1 MEHLLGA
8 LCNDRKSSGNWG
20 VMIVKIHYRRPLPT
34 TLPLLLLAGA
44 SVFIPA
50 MPGDAQAQTAAPA
63 TMAALHEPA
72 ANESEHDG
80 GKTAAPAPAAP
91 AATPDPEISPAVA
104 KQLAAMQAEIE
115 ELRAEL
121 KGRTATA
128 VSLPEVRA
136 TEPAVQPEAKSAVVP
151 AAEAPAPAPPVSVAQ
166 QATDTR
172 PSQRS
177 QNPPLHS
184 PTPTGP
190 G

>member
-1 MEHLLGA
+1 
-8 LCNDRKSSGNWG
+8 
-20 VMIVKIHYRRPLPT
+20 MIVKIHYRRPLPT

-44 SVFIPA
+44 SVFVPA
-50 MPGDAQAQTAAPA
+50 LGDAQAQTAAPA
-63 TMAALHEPA
+63 TVAALHEPA
-72 ANESEHDG
+72 ANESEHEG

-136 TEPAVQPEAKSAVVP
+136 TEPAVKSETKSAVVP
-151 AAEAPAPAPPVSVAQ
+151 AA
-166 QATDTR
+166 
-172 PSQRS
+172 
-177 QNPPLHS
+177 
-184 PTPTGP
+184 
-190 G
+190 